1 MALLYFV
8 YGLSFFTLGLVLFV
22 RDMPSNLVRMN
33 VTLRYLGVFGLL
45 HGFNEWQI
53 MLRINGGFDAW
64 EILYSPALTSLVSGV
79 SFLFLL
85 LSGLSGYWLTRIFG
99 DRPLKWVWF
108 VIAVTWLLM
117 YVAALSGTLEFR
129 YVDFAARWLAGGPG
143 AFFVA
148 VSFYTMGITK
158 LKIIPKERKEDED
171 EVIRIKFPERLSR
184 VFIIASVAIC
194 SYGIFT
200 LIGPK
205 LPVLPFSH
213 FNQEMFYELFG
224 FPVQGLRTVS
234 AFVLAITMFLCFRRF
249 QIVDQ
254 RNMEA
259 MVTQR
264 TRQLL
269 KSETLLRHAQK
280 MEAVGQLT
288 GGVSHDFNNILGVIQ
303 GNAEL
308 LSESEE
314 IKSDRTRNM
323 LDAIVKASARGADL
337 TQNLLAFSR
346 KQELSPESVRI
357 DEQVRGTIHIL
368 QRTLGENIDLT
379 VATDEDLWNCIV
391 DPGQLDNA
399 LLNLAINARDA
410 MKDGGKLTIEI
421 RNAVLDDEYAAAQ
434 TELDPGEYVVI
445 AVSDTGS
452 GIGKGDL
459 QRVFEPFFTTKEV
472 GKGTG
477 LGLSMI
483 YGFAKQSGGH
493 VNIYSEAGSGTTV
506 RLYLPRS
513 MENAPS
519 SEVEKG
525 IAVTGDE
532 IILIVEDDPDMRTLT
547 VALVSSLG
555 YQVREAKDANAAL
568 ISLDKEGPVNLLLT
582 DVILPGGL
590 NGPQLADI
598 VAEKFPYIST
608 LFMSGYTEQAFIGS
622 NLADRHSMLLQKPFS
637 RSDLSSKIR
646 MALQ

>member
-22 RDMPSNLVRMN
+22 RDMPSNLTRMN
-33 VTLRYLGVFGLL
+33 VTLHYLGAFGLL
-45 HGFNEWQI
+45 HAINEWQV
-53 MLRINGGFDAW
+53 MFRINGGFGVW
-64 EILYSPALTSLVSGV
+64 ELLYSPALTTLVSGV
-79 SFLFLL
+79 SFLVLL
-85 LSGLSGYWLTRIFG
+85 LSGISGYWITRTVG
-99 DRPLKWVWF
+99 DTRLKWIWF
-108 VIAVTWLLM
+108 SIASLWTLL
-117 YVAALSGTLEFR
+117 YVGALSGAVEFR
-129 YVDFAARWLAGGPG
+129 YVDFTARWLAGGPG
-143 AFFVA
+143 AFLVA
-148 VSFYTMGITK
+148 VSLYTMAITK
-158 LKIIPKERKEDED
+158 LKIVPKEREEDEE
-171 EVIRIKFPERLSR
+171 EVIRISFPEQLSK
-184 VFIIASVAIC
+184 VFMIAAVAIF

-205 LPVLPFSH
+205 LPFLPLSH
-213 FNQEMFYELFG
+213 VNQQVFMELFG
-224 FPVQGLRTVS
+224 FPIQVLRTVS
-234 AFVLAITMFLCFRRF
+234 AFALAIAMFLCLRQF
-249 QIVDQ
+249 QTIDQ

-259 MVTQR
+259 MISQR

-308 LSESEE
+308 LAETDE

-323 LDAIVKASARGADL
+323 LNSILKVSARGAEL
-337 TQNLLAFSR
+337 TRNLLAFSR
-346 KQELSPESVRI
+346 KQELNPESVRI
-357 DEQVRGTIHIL
+357 DEQVRGTIDIL
-368 QRTLGENIDLT
+368 QRTLGENIELS
-379 VATDEDLWNCIV
+379 VSTDDDLWNCIV

-410 MKDGGKLTIEI
+410 MKGGGKLTIEI

-452 GIGKGDL
+452 GIVKKDL

-493 VNIYSEAGSGTTV
+493 VNIYSEMESGTTV

-513 MENAPS
+513 LEGVPF
-519 SEVEKG
+519 SEIEKG
-525 IAVTGDE
+525 VAVSGDE
-532 IILIVEDDPDMRTLT
+532 IVLIVEDDPDMRTLT

-555 YQVREAKDANAAL
+555 YRVREAKDAAAAL
-568 ISLDKEGPVNLLLT
+568 VSLEKEGAVNLLLT
-582 DVILPGGL
+582 DVILPGGM
-590 NGPQLADI
+590 NGPQLADV
-598 VAEKFPYIST
+598 VADKYPYIST
-608 LFMSGYTEQAFIGS
+608 LFMSGYTEQAFVGS
-622 NLADRHSMLLQKPFS
+622 NLVDRQSMLLQKPFS